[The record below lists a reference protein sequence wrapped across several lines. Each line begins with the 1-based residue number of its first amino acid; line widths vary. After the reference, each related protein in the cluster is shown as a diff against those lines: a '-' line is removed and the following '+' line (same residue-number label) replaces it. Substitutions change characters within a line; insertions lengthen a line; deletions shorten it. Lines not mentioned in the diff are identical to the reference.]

1 MSMCPP
7 IPDERMW
14 LRLPEGALRHPYSVH
29 RTLNRQTVEVVHRAR
44 APGGQVRR
52 WVTLIDGAYV
62 IFVTAAGR
70 RAFAYPLRDDER
82 VSAAERAAIACKQ
95 RTLAP
100 GATPPYAA
108 VAAQLAAAATPA
120 VRRHL
125 LVAAYHAARADPTVD
140 AATVTACKA
149 DAEAATGRI
158 LVSGPADVR
167 RLLADVTSLAE

>member
-14 LRLPEGALRHPYSVH
+14 LRLPEEELRHPYSVH

-108 VAAQLAAAATPA
+108 VAAQVAAAATPA

-140 AATVTACKA
+140 AATITACKVA
-149 DAEAATGRI
+149 AEAATGRI
-158 LVSGPADVR
+158 LVSGPANVR

>member
-1 MSMCPP
+1 MCPP

-14 LRLPEGALRHPYSVH
+14 LRLPEEELRHPYSVH

-108 VAAQLAAAATPA
+108 VAARLETAATPA

-149 DAEAATGRI
+149 DAEAATGHI
-158 LVSGPADVR
+158 LVSEPADVR
-167 RLLADVTSLAE
+167 RLLADVGSLAE

>member
-1 MSMCPP
+1 MCPP
-7 IPDERMW
+7 IPNERMW
-14 LRLPEGALRHPYSVH
+14 LRLPEEELRHPYSIH
-29 RTLNRQTVEVVHRAR
+29 RTLNSQTVEVVCRAR

-70 RAFAYPLRDDER
+70 RAFAYPLRDGER

-125 LVAAYHAARADPTVD
+125 LVAAYHAARADPTVG
-140 AATVTACKA
+140 AATVTARKA
-149 DAEAATGRI
+149 DAEAATGHI

-167 RLLADVTSLAE
+167 RLLADVGSLAE